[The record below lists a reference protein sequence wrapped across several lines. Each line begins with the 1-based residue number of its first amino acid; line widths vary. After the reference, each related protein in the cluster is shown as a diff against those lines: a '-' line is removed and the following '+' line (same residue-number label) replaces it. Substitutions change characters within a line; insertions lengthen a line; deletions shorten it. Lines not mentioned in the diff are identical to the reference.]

1 MAKILVDTEIRKR
14 LEILF
19 QCRRETVSQALN
31 CRTNSD
37 LSKRIRK
44 TALDLGGSV
53 KKEENVTVISK

>member
-1 MAKILVDTEIRKR
+1 MAKILVDTEIRKK
-14 LEILF
+14 LETLF

-31 CRTNSD
+31 CKTNSD

-53 KKEENVTVISK
+53 KKEENVVIIRK